1 MPLTANGEVIGVMT
15 FIDGPGRL
23 FEADD
28 VSLATEVASRAGV
41 ALSNATRFQR
51 EHVVAEVLQRAV
63 LPDSLPAVEGLV
75 LDAEYRAGV
84 AGTYAGR
91 RLVRRV
97 RAG

>member
-1 MPLTANGEVIGVMT
+1 MT

-63 LPDSLPAVEGLV
+63 LPDSLP
-75 LDAEYRAGV
+75 
-84 AGTYAGR
+84 
-91 RLVRRV
+91 
-97 RAG
+97 